1 MTKCYIYECKLNN
14 MEPSLKI
21 FVAKVKI
28 VQEIERQ
35 TAVKHNKMAKY
46 NKTYEKKK
54 LLTLPLPNLLT

>member
-1 MTKCYIYECKLNN
+1 

-28 VQEIERQ
+28 AQEIERQ
-35 TAVKHNKMAKY
+35 IAVKHNKMAKY
-46 NKTYEKKK
+46 NKTLEKK